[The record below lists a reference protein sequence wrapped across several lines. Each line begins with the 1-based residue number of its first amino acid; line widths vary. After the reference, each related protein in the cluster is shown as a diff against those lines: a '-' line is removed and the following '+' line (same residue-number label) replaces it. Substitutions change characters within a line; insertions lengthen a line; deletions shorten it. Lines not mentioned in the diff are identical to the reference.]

1 MFWNAKN
8 GRISIGDTDMDY
20 VSFGKGSKNL
30 VMIPGGGDGLT
41 TVRGLAVP
49 MAISYRMFADEYKV
63 YMFSR
68 KNRLKEGYSTR
79 NMADDLAEAMRKL
92 VISKAM
98 VLGVSQ
104 GGMIAQYLAIDH
116 PDLVE
121 KLVLAVTLSKQND
134 TVKQALGDWLEFA
147 KQGNHKGLMID
158 TAEKS
163 YSENYLRKYRLIY
176 PILGLI
182 GKPKNY
188 ERFLIQIN
196 SCLSHDAYG
205 ELEKIKCPVLV
216 IGGRQDKIVTGEAS
230 EEIAEKL
237 GCEIYMYDD
246 LGHAAYEE
254 AEDFNERVLEF
265 FKEKGK
271 E

>member
-49 MAISYRMFADEYKV
+49 TAISYRMFADEYKV

-68 KNRLKEGYSTR
+68 KNRLKDGYSTR
-79 NMADDLAEAMRKL
+79 DMAADQAEAMKKL
-92 VISKAM
+92 GISKAM

-121 KLVLAVTLSKQND
+121 KLVLAVTLSKQNN
-134 TVKQALGDWLEFA
+134 TVQKALGEWLELA
-147 KQGNHKGLMID
+147 KQGDHKRLMID

-182 GKPKNY
+182 GKPENY
-188 ERFLIQIN
+188 QRFLIQIG

-254 AEDFNERVLEF
+254 AKDFNERIMAF
-265 FKEKGK
+265 FREK
-271 E
+271 

>member
-20 VSFGKGSKNL
+20 VSFGKGNKNL

-41 TVRGLAVP
+41 TVRGLAIP
-49 MAISYRMFADEYKV
+49 MALSYRMLADEYKV

-68 KNRLKEGYSTR
+68 KNCLKEGYSTR
-79 NMADDLAEAMRKL
+79 DMAADQAEAMRKL
-92 VISKAM
+92 GISKAM

-104 GGMIAQYLAIDH
+104 GGMISQYLAIDH

-121 KLVLAVTLSKQND
+121 KLVLAVTLSKQNNI
-134 TVKQALGDWLEFA
+134 VKQALGEWLEFA
-147 KQGNHKGLMID
+147 KQGDHKRLMID

-163 YSENYLRKYRLIY
+163 YSENYLKKYRLIY

-188 ERFLIQIN
+188 ERFFIQIG
-196 SCLSHDAYG
+196 SCLWHDAYG

-254 AEDFNERVLEF
+254 AKDFYERILAF
-265 FKEKGK
+265 FNA
-271 E
+271 